1 MYNVVVLGITGTGKS
16 QLCNFLFGDLNNETY
31 KVGNELFSCTYM
43 KDIMEAEKQ
52 GKTILNGKFNLIDS
66 PGGDDS
72 LGKDLENLEELI
84 KYIQEKG
91 SLHCILLVFNY
102 RNKIS
107 DSVQKY
113 LEKLSFIITPNE
125 FYHRVIII
133 FTNYPKKPTTKDF
146 NKLKIYE
153 DGINKF
159 MRDFFDIKDEGAKLN
174 SYFIDT
180 DAEESDNGEKFFNE
194 TQKATR
200 EAIIRNMEL
209 FCENNNFPVITKFTF
224 NKEDLDKKK
233 AEEEEIIKK
242 RMKEYQEN
250 PDLLKK
256 DADRF
261 MTNKKKFEEHIKK
274 NKNDYVNLTNKDEDL
289 CMFGKIII
297 GIGIAVV
304 GVVGAVVSF
313 FDAMCAIF

>member
-1 MYNVVVLGITGTGKS
+1 
-16 QLCNFLFGDLNNETY
+16 
-31 KVGNELFSCTYM
+31 M
-43 KDIMEAEKQ
+43 KDIIEAEKQ

-91 SLHCILLVFNY
+91 FLHCILLVFNY

-107 DSVQKY
+107 DSVKKY
-113 LEKLSFIITPNE
+113 LEKLSLIITPNE

-133 FTNYPKKPTTKDF
+133 FTNYPKKQTTKDF

-159 MRDFFDIKDEGAKLN
+159 MRDFFGIKDEGAKLN

-209 FCENNNFPVITKFTF
+209 FCENNN
-224 NKEDLDKKK
+224 
-233 AEEEEIIKK
+233 
-242 RMKEYQEN
+242 
-250 PDLLKK
+250 
-256 DADRF
+256 
-261 MTNKKKFEEHIKK
+261 
-274 NKNDYVNLTNKDEDL
+274 
-289 CMFGKIII
+289 
-297 GIGIAVV
+297 
-304 GVVGAVVSF
+304 
-313 FDAMCAIF
+313 